1 MILRLIS
8 GAVGL
13 VILVF
18 TVLLARDL
26 PPTEHDTGMLL
37 AGYIGIGCV
46 MLGVY
51 LLFYAMTGDWLP
63 KLTGRDKKRLGAAPG
78 RVQPSKNF

>member
-13 VILVF
+13 ATLVF
-18 TVLLARDL
+18 TFLLARDL
-26 PPTEHDTGMLL
+26 PPTEHDTGMFL
-37 AGYIGIGCV
+37 AGYIGIGCF

-63 KLTGRDKKRLGAAPG
+63 KLTNRSRKR
-78 RVQPSKNF
+78 

>member
-8 GAVGL
+8 GAAGL
-13 VILVF
+13 TILVF

-26 PPTEHDTGMLL
+26 HRTEHDTSMFL

-51 LLFYAMTGDWLP
+51 FLFYAMTGDWLP
-63 KLTGRDKKRLGAAPG
+63 KLTNRN
-78 RVQPSKNF
+78 KNR